1 MDLGKILNIALI
13 VVSVLLIGA
22 VLLQQ
27 RGSGIGTMF
36 GGGGGEVYRS
46 KRGAE
51 KFLFN
56 LTIILGVLLAA
67 IAIALAILKS

>member
-1 MDLGKILNIALI
+1 MDLGKVLNIALV

-27 RGSGIGTMF
+27 RGSGIGSMF

-56 LTIILGVLLAA
+56 MTVLLGVLLAA